1 MSPEFV
7 DAEVWPEGA
16 LEVLSQFE
24 VDQLE
29 SSGSGGLY
37 PLLRRCMLA
46 VLNSDSHTDDAHELL
61 NTYRD
66 FEVGFVR
73 QDRGLKVTLRNAPA
87 EAFVDGKM
95 IRGTRELLSAV
106 LRDIVFTRNESVD
119 SGRFDLESSEGV
131 TNAVFHIVRNAQ
143 LLKLPA
149 RVNLVVCWGG
159 HAISREEYDYSKKVG
174 YELGL
179 RRLNVCTGCGP
190 GAMKGPMKGATIGHA
205 KQRMRG
211 GRYVGITEPGI
222 IAAESPNPIV
232 NSLVIMPDMEKRLEA
247 FVRVG
252 HGIIVFPGGV
262 GTAEEILYLLGV
274 LLHPDNRNQ
283 PFPMIMTGP
292 KSAEPYFRRID
303 EFVGATLGPDA
314 QKRYQIIID
323 DPHQVARAM
332 NKALA
337 EVLTF
342 RNKHGDAYYFN
353 WRMHIDAAFQQPFV
367 ATHEAMLGLELADD
381 LPGHVLAAN
390 LRRAFSGIVSG
401 NVREDTAALIGEHG
415 PFEIRGS
422 RRIMGLMDEL
432 LAAFVQQHRMKIS
445 GGDYEPCYV
454 IK

>member
-1 MSPEFV
+1 MSSRYI
-7 DAEVWPEGA
+7 DADIWPEGA

-24 VDQLE
+24 IDQLQ
-29 SSGSGGLY
+29 SSGTGGLY

-46 VLNSDSHTDDAHELL
+46 VLNSDSHTDDARVLL
-61 NTYRD
+61 QTFKD
-66 FEVGFVR
+66 FEVGFIR
-73 QDRGLKVTLRNAPA
+73 QDRGLKVSLKNAPA
-87 EAFVDGKM
+87 EAFVDGKI

-106 LRDIVFTRNESVD
+106 LRDIVFTRNEVLD
-119 SGRFDLESSEGV
+119 SGRFDLDTSDGI
-131 TNAVFHIVRNAQ
+131 TNAVFHIVRNAE
-143 LLKLPA
+143 LLTLPA
-149 RVNLVVCWGG
+149 NVNLVVCWGG

-274 LLHPDNRNQ
+274 LLHPENATM
-283 PFPMIMTGP
+283 PMPLIMTGP
-292 KSAEPYFRRID
+292 QSAEPYFRRID

-314 QKRYQIIID
+314 QRRYQIIID
-323 DPHQVARAM
+323 DPQAVARAM
-332 NKALA
+332 ASGLD
-337 EVLTF
+337 EVREF
-342 RNKHGDAYYFN
+342 RKKYGDAFYFN
-353 WRMHIDAAFQQPFV
+353 WRLTIAKNFQQPFV
-367 ATHEAMLGLELADD
+367 ATHESMRELHIDED
-381 LPGHVLAAN
+381 QPVHELAAN

-401 NVREDTAALIGEHG
+401 NVREDTAELIERDG
-415 PFEIRGS
+415 PFEIDGS
-422 RRIMGLMDEL
+422 RRIMGLLDDML
-432 LAAFVQQHRMKIS
+432 GAFVAQQRMKIS
-445 GGDYEPCYV
+445 GDDYDPCYM